1 MIPKVRVKSVLNKH
15 KRRDSWF
22 LDDYSVN
29 PYYGCQF
36 ACIYCYTR
44 GGGYGREPHELA
56 AKVNAPEVLDRQLR
70 RRASRREY
78 GFIALGTSTE
88 PYMEVERELGITRK
102 VLSVISHYRFPVH
115 VLTKSTLVA
124 RDSDLL
130 VEIAGRAELPPDLE
144 GRVSGALVTISM
156 STVDDELA
164 RFLEPGAPPPSERF
178 EALEKL
184 RDEGIEA
191 GVAFIPVIPFL
202 SDGEDELRRAIREAK
217 DRKASYVFVGALTLP
232 GDLKRTFLRALEARF
247 PELVDGYR
255 KIFRG
260 GYPSREYQDRLYS
273 TARTICR
280 EEGVRLGILG
290 EIIPEG
296 R

>member
-1 MIPKVRVKSVLNKH
+1 MDIRRVKVESVLNKH
-15 KRRDSWF
+15 RKRDSWF

-44 GGGYGREPHELA
+44 GGSYGREPHKLA

-70 RRASRREY
+70 RRASRGEY

-115 VLTKSTLVA
+115 VLTKSTLVV

-130 VEIAGRAELPPDLE
+130 VEIAGRAALPLDLE
-144 GRVSGALVTISM
+144 GRVSGALVTVSM

-164 RFLEPGAPPPSERF
+164 KFLEPGAPTPSERF
-178 EALEKL
+178 ETLEKL

-191 GVAFIPVIPFL
+191 GVAFIPVMPFL

-247 PELVDGYR
+247 PELVDWYR
-255 KIFRG
+255 KTFRG
-260 GYPSREYQDRLYS
+260 GYPSREYKDRLYS
-273 TARTICR
+273 KAITICR

-290 EIIPEG
+290 DGP
-296 R
+296 